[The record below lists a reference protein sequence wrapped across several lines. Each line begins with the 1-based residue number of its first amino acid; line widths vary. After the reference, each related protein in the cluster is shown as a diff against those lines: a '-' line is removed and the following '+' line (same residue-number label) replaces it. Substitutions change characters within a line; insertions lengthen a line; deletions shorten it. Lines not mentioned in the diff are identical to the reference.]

1 MRVLLLLL
9 LVLLLLL
16 LLVLVL
22 LLLLL
27 VLVLLQHPYHGV
39 AALLHHPRAVPTR
52 AVPDSGSR

>member
-16 LLVLVL
+16 LVLV